1 MNLDPINPHKRRPRY
16 SGTHPRKFAEKYKE
30 RHPEKYPETIQ
41 KVLASG
47 KTPAGMHR
55 PIMVE
60 EILRVLAPKPG
71 EIAVDCTLGYGGHAV
86 ELLKAVQPGGKVI
99 ALDRDPVELQKTE
112 QRLRAEWNESQ
123 LIVRRSNFAGIA
135 RLLGELGIPSVDMI
149 LADLGVSSMQLDD
162 PSRGFTYKQ
171 EGPLD
176 LRLDPTRG
184 RTAAEVLEAIPESE
198 LAEALRDLSDEPR
211 AVAIAA
217 ALIEARPIRTTSE
230 LTRALR
236 RVTRKDDEQ
245 TIRRA
250 FQALRILVN
259 DEFGSLDN
267 LLRVLPACVKAGGR
281 VVFLTFHS
289 GEDRRVK
296 RHFQEGQRSGVYAEI
311 CDEPLRP
318 TAAERGANPR
328 ASSAKLR
335 WAIRS
340 MG

>member
-1 MNLDPINPHKRRPRY
+1 MNAQPDNPHKRRPRY
-16 SGTHPRKFAEKYKE
+16 RGTHPRQFEQKYKE
-30 RHPEKYPETIQ
+30 LDPEKYPETIQ

-86 ELLKAVQPGGKVI
+86 ELLKAIQPGGKVI
-99 ALDRDPVELQKTE
+99 ALDRDPLELQKTE

-123 LIVRRSNFAGIA
+123 LIFRRSNFAGIA
-135 RLLGELGIPSVDMI
+135 RVLVELESPSVDII

-162 PSRGFTYKQ
+162 PARGFSYKR

-184 RTAAEVLEAIPESE
+184 RTAAELLESIRESE

-211 AVAIAA
+211 AAEIAA
-217 ALIEARPIRTTSE
+217 ALIEARPIRTTTE
-230 LTRALR
+230 LARALR

-245 TIRRA
+245 TIRRT
-250 FQALRILVN
+250 FQAFRILVN
-259 DEFGSLDN
+259 DELGSLDN
-267 LLRVLPACVKAGGR
+267 LLRVLPACLKPGGR
-281 VVFLTFHS
+281 AAFLTFHS

-296 RHFQEGQRSGVYAEI
+296 RHFEEGHRSGLYFEI
-311 CDEPLRP
+311 AREPLRP
-318 TAAERGANPR
+318 TATERGANPR

-335 WAIRS
+335 WAMRS
-340 MG
+340 IG

>member
-1 MNLDPINPHKRRPRY
+1 MSLEPAQPHKRRPRY

-30 RHPEKYPETIQ
+30 LNPEKYPETIQ
-41 KVLASG
+41 KLLAAG
-47 KTPAGMHR
+47 KTPAGMHW

-60 EILRVLAPKPG
+60 EILRVLAPKAG
-71 EIAVDCTLGYGGHAV
+71 EVAVDCTVGYGGHAV
-86 ELLKAVQPGGKVI
+86 EILKAIQPGGKVI
-99 ALDRDPVELQKTE
+99 ALDRDPLELQKTE
-112 QRLRAEWNESQ
+112 KRLRVDWNESQ
-123 LIVRRSNFAGIA
+123 LIVRRSNFAGVA
-135 RLLGELGIPSVDMI
+135 GVLGELGIPSVDLV

-162 PSRGFTYKQ
+162 PARGFSYKR

-184 RTAAEVLEAIPESE
+184 QTAAQVLESMPESE

-211 AVAIAA
+211 ALEIAA
-217 ALIEARPIRTTSE
+217 TICGARPIRTTSE

-236 RVTRKDDEQ
+236 GVARKDDEQ

-259 DEFGSLDN
+259 DELGSLDN
-267 LLRVLPACVKAGGR
+267 LLRVLPSCLKGGGR
-281 VVFLTFHS
+281 VAFLTFHS

-296 RHFQEGQRSGVYAEI
+296 RHFQEGQRSGIYTETS
-311 CDEPLRP
+311 DEPIRA
-318 TAAERGANPR
+318 TEAERHANSR

-335 WAIRS
+335 WAVRA
-340 MG
+340 